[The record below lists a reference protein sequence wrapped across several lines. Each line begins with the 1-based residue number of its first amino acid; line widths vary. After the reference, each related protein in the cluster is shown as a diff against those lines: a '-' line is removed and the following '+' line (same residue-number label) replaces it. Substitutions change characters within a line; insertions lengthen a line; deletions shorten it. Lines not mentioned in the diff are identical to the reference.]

1 VSGNIGANP
10 LFLSFTI
17 RGGSVGDV
25 ISGLLSFSACEVMAF
40 PAYQEFALSFEVRVG
55 KRDGAGDCSGLVLS
69 GVSSRVFSS
78 VYWGMAF
85 RETGFLSSLFN
96 GGRDLLHGVGS
107 LGE

>member
-1 VSGNIGANP
+1 M
-10 LFLSFTI
+10 
-17 RGGSVGDV
+17 GDV

-107 LGE
+107 LGQ

>member
-1 VSGNIGANP
+1 MACA
-10 LFLSFTI
+10 LFLSFTL

-25 ISGLLSFSACEVMAF
+25 VSGLLSFSACEVMAF
-40 PAYQEFALSFEVRVG
+40 PAYQEFALFFGVRVG

-85 RETGFLSSLFN
+85 REIAFLSSLF
-96 GGRDLLHGVGS
+96 GSARGLLHGVGS
-107 LGE
+107 LGQ

>member
-1 VSGNIGANP
+1 MACA
-10 LFLSFTI
+10 LFLSFI
-17 RGGSVGDV
+17 LRGGSVGV
-25 ISGLLSFSACEVMAF
+25 VVSGLLSFSACEVMAF
-40 PAYQEFALSFEVRVG
+40 PACQEFALSFEVRVG
-55 KRDGAGDCSGLVLS
+55 KRDGTGDCSGLVLS

-107 LGE
+107 LGQ

>member
-1 VSGNIGANP
+1 MACA
-10 LFLSFTI
+10 LFISFSL
-17 RGGSVGDV
+17 RDGSVGAV
-25 ISGLLSFSACEVMAF
+25 VSGLLSFSACEVMAF
-40 PAYQEFALSFEVRVG
+40 PAYQEFALSFGVRVG

-107 LGE
+107 LGQ

>member
-1 VSGNIGANP
+1 
-10 LFLSFTI
+10 
-17 RGGSVGDV
+17 
-25 ISGLLSFSACEVMAF
+25 MAF

-69 GVSSRVFSS
+69 GVSSRIFSS

-107 LGE
+107 LGQ

>member
-1 VSGNIGANP
+1 MGYV
-10 LFLSFTI
+10 
-17 RGGSVGDV
+17 V
-25 ISGLLSFSACEVMAF
+25 SGLLSFSACEVMAF

-55 KRDGAGDCSGLVLS
+55 KRYGAGDCSGLVLS

-85 RETGFLSSLFN
+85 REIAFVSSLFG

-107 LGE
+107 LGNEVGLFGSLAGIGGYCLGVG

>member
-1 VSGNIGANP
+1 MACAQ
-10 LFLSFTI
+10 FLSFTM

-25 ISGLLSFSACEVMAF
+25 VSGLLSFSACEVMAF

-55 KRDGAGDCSGLVLS
+55 KRYGAGDCSGLVLS

-85 RETGFLSSLFN
+85 REIAFVSSLFG

-107 LGE
+107 LGQ

>member
-1 VSGNIGANP
+1 MGN
-10 LFLSFTI
+10 
-17 RGGSVGDV
+17 GSRA
-25 ISGLLSFSACEVMAF
+25 LLLFSAYEVMAF
-40 PAYQEFALSFEVRVG
+40 PANQEFALSFGVRVG
-55 KRDGAGDCSGLVLS
+55 KRDGAGYCSGLVLS

-107 LGE
+107 LGQRGWSFR

>member
-1 VSGNIGANP
+1 MACA
-10 LFLSFTI
+10 LFLSFTM

-55 KRDGAGDCSGLVLS
+55 KRDGAGYCSGLVLS

-107 LGE
+107 LGQ

>member
-1 VSGNIGANP
+1 M
-10 LFLSFTI
+10 
-17 RGGSVGDV
+17 GDV

-40 PAYQEFALSFEVRVG
+40 PACQEFALSFEVRVG
-55 KRDGAGDCSGLVLS
+55 KRDGTGDCSGLVLS

-107 LGE
+107 LGQ

>member
-1 VSGNIGANP
+1 M
-10 LFLSFTI
+10 
-17 RGGSVGDV
+17 GDV

-78 VYWGMAF
+78 VYWGMVVEICFMGSVAWGN
-85 RETGFLSSLFN
+85 EVGLF
-96 GGRDLLHGVGS
+96 GS
-107 LGE
+107 LAGRGGYCLGVA